1 MTGREAKN
9 AYMREYRAKNRER
22 LNRQERQRR
31 KKNPERYKKY
41 SESYWNRKAQ
51 EFEGC
56 ET

>member
-41 SESYWNRKAQ
+41 SETYWERKAQ

>member
-1 MTGREAKN
+1 MTGREAKI

-41 SESYWNRKAQ
+41 SESYWERKAQ
-51 EFEGC
+51 ELEGC